1 MATDLSALRIALT
14 PQVNGLTSP
23 VHITNAD
30 DGSNRLFVVEQGGN
44 IRVIQNGELLPT
56 PFLDISDRVSTGGEQ
71 GLLSMAFPP
80 EYASK
85 GYFYVDYTD
94 PNGDTIIARYRL
106 NGDLNLADP
115 NSEEVILKI
124 DQPFDNHNGGQLA
137 FGLDGYLYIGMGD
150 GGGANDPLNLAQNPN
165 SLLGKLLRIDVESG
179 VFPYA
184 IPSSNPFLST
194 NDPDNLYR
202 DEIWASGLR
211 NPWRFSFDRLTG
223 DLYIGDVGQNTSEEI
238 NFQSFISNGGENYGW
253 PIFEGF
259 NRFSDQ
265 NAANLVFPVIAY
277 DRSSGSASV
286 TGGFTYRGSEESLNG
301 IYFYGDFVDGRLW
314 GLRYNGSVW
323 ENALLLDT
331 DYGISTFGEDEVGNQ
346 YVADYFS
353 GDIFLI
359 SPQPALDPLLV

>member
-1 MATDLSALRIALT
+1 MTTDLSSLRINLF
-14 PQVNGLTSP
+14 PQVNGLTKP

-44 IRVIQNGELLPT
+44 IRIIQNGALLPT
-56 PFLDISDRVSTGGEQ
+56 PFLNIADRVSTGGEQ

-80 EYASK
+80 NYVNKS
-85 GYFYVDYTD
+85 YFYVDYTD
-94 PNGDTIIARYRL
+94 LNGDTVVARYRL
-106 NGDLNLADP
+106 SGDRNLADP

-137 FGLDGYLYIGMGD
+137 FGPDGHLYIGMGD
-150 GGGANDPLNLAQNPN
+150 GGGANDPLDSAQNPN

-179 VFPYA
+179 GFPYA

-194 NDPDNLYR
+194 NDPNNLYR

-253 PIFEGF
+253 QIFEGF
-259 NRFSDQ
+259 NRSSDQ
-265 NAANLVFPVIAY
+265 NASNLVFPVLAY
-277 DRSSGSASV
+277 DHFSVSASV

-314 GLRYNGSVW
+314 GLRFNGAAW

-331 DYGISTFGEDEVGNQ
+331 DYGISTFGEDEIGNL
-346 YVADYFS
+346 YLADYFS
-353 GDIFLI
+353 GDVFRITN
-359 SPQPALDPLLV
+359 QPL